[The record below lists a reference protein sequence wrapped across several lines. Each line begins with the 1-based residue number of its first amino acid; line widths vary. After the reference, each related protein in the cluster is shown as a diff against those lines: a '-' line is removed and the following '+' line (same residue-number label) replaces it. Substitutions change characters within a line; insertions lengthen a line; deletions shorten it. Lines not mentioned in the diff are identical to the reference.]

1 MNEMLQRLGEAAKAA
16 ASETAKLG
24 VSEKKTRVSALWLR
38 RFSEMKGLYFQP
50 MPKM

>member
-24 VSEKKTRVSALWLR
+24 VSEKKRMSR
-38 RFSEMKGLYFQP
+38 RCGCGASQK
-50 MPKM
+50 